1 MRDYSN
7 GVMIPPRSFP
17 PGVLKLVE
25 MDGSNVVQVHAELS
39 SSSRDRQRIQNM
51 RNDMLMVNP
60 KLNLQ
65 IRENNA

>member
-1 MRDYSN
+1 
-7 GVMIPPRSFP
+7 MIPPRSFP
-17 PGVLKLVE
+17 PGILKLVE
-25 MDGSNVVQVHAELS
+25 YEGKNPVRTIAELNS
-39 SSSRDRQRIQNM
+39 TTRNRLKIQQM

>member
-1 MRDYSN
+1 
-7 GVMIPPRSFP
+7 MIPPRNFP
-17 PGVLKLVE
+17 PGVVKLIEFEGNTPIRTV
-25 MDGSNVVQVHAELS
+25 AELETTV
-39 SSSRDRQRIQNM
+39 RNRLRIQQM

>member
-1 MRDYSN
+1 
-7 GVMIPPRSFP
+7 MIPPRNFP

-25 MDGSNVVQVHAELS
+25 VEGNSIVRVHAELS
-39 SSSRDRQRIQNM
+39 SSNSNRQRIQNM
-51 RNDMLMVNP
+51 RNDMLMINP

>member
-1 MRDYSN
+1 MLA
-7 GVMIPPRSFP
+7 PRNFP

-25 MDGSNVVQVHAELS
+25 YDGNTPVRTIAEFNTTTKNRLK
-39 SSSRDRQRIQNM
+39 IQQM

>member
-1 MRDYSN
+1 
-7 GVMIPPRSFP
+7 MIPPRSFP